1 MVFNKIDQ
9 YQHETLDKDDLV
21 TEKTKAHFTLE
32 DWKKTWLAKMGDR
45 ALFIS
50 ALNKENLDDFRK
62 RVYTAVR
69 EIHVTRFPYN
79 NFLYPE
85 HLDEYA

>member
-1 MVFNKIDQ
+1 MKRMDGN
-9 YQHETLDKDDLV
+9 
-21 TEKTKAHFTLE
+21 
-32 DWKKTWLAKMGDR
+32 

-50 ALNKENLDDFRK
+50 ALNRENLEEFRK
-62 RVYTAVR
+62 RLYAEVR

-85 HLDEYA
+85 NLDQYSQEAE